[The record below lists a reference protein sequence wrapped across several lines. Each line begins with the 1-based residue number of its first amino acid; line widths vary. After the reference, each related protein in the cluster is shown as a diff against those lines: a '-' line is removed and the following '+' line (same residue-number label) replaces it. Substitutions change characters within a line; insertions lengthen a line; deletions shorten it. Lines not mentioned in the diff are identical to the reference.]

1 MLVDKSSRVWAMRPD
16 EVVTSHI
23 LQMRADHRENGP
35 QAIMAGKT
43 LEGSDFARVVNG
55 VAIVPVKGPLMRS
68 FSYYMWSY
76 EEILRDITLAQRDDD
91 VTSIILE
98 IDSPGGLV
106 SGCADLAKAI
116 RMSGPKS
123 VEAFVGG
130 MGASAAYWIASATD
144 RITLGSG
151 AVIGSLGSVIEYVD
165 MEPMFEKM
173 GAKIIRVVA
182 EQSPN
187 KRLDADS
194 AEGRAEMQAL
204 VNASGAD
211 FVAAVAEYRGV
222 TEAEVLSRFG
232 QGLIFDGDEAI
243 RRGMADRRG
252 TLDELIV
259 ELAGRNLYFNA
270 VTAAAAQ
277 ENPVMDWATLTLAAL
292 REHRADIVEEIEGT
306 ASADAVDQAVA
317 AERARIIGLDEI
329 AVAGYEEMVE
339 SAKRDGKTSPE
350 QLALQIMKAEKAS
363 GGKHI
368 AAATAA
374 DAAVTIPA
382 TPVITEA
389 AAASGDSVEDHA
401 KAEWDKDAALR
412 AEFGGNFDAYLSFA
426 KAESAGLAR
435 VMKRA

>member
-16 EVVTSHI
+16 EVVSSHV
-23 LQMRADHRENGP
+23 LQMRADHKENGP
-35 QAIMAGKT
+35 QAIMAGKP

-68 FSYYMWSY
+68 FSFWMWSY
-76 EEILRDITLAQRDDD
+76 EEILRDLTLAQRDED
-91 VTSIILE
+91 VSSIILE

-123 VEAFVGG
+123 VEAFIGG

-165 MEPMFEKM
+165 MEPVFEKM
-173 GAKIIRVVA
+173 GAKIIRIVA

-187 KRLDADS
+187 KRLDPDS
-194 AEGRAEMQAL
+194 EEGRAEMQAL

-211 FVAAVAEYRGV
+211 FVAAVADYRGV

-232 QGLIFDGDEAI
+232 QGLVFDGDEAI

-252 TLDELIV
+252 TLDELIA

-270 VTAAAAQ
+270 AAAAAAQ
-277 ENPVMDWATLTLAAL
+277 ENPIMDWASLTLAAL
-292 REHRADIVEEIEGT
+292 REHRADIVEEIEGA
-306 ASADAVDQAVA
+306 ASASAVDQAVE
-317 AERARIIGLDEI
+317 AERNRIIGLDEV
-329 AVAGYEEMVE
+329 AVAGYEDMVE
-339 SAKRDGKTSPE
+339 AAKRDGKTSPE
-350 QLALQIMKAEKAS
+350 QLALQILKAEKAS
-363 GGKHI
+363 GSNHL
-368 AAATAA
+368 AAAAAA
-374 DAAVTIPA
+374 DAAVQIPA
-382 TPVITEA
+382 APLVTESKA
-389 AAASGDSVEDHA
+389 TAGDTIEDRA
-401 KAEWDKDAALR
+401 KAEWDKDADLR
-412 AEFGGNFDAYLSFA
+412 AEFGEYDAYLAFA

-435 VMKRA
+435 VKRG